1 MRSGLVYQKTGGGK
15 SEKVS
20 CPKNMKNV
28 IHFKEVKKKPPPARF
43 DINLKPPEEKTCS
56 KAYIR
61 KVYINRLVRR
71 RDPEAVSFTRLE
83 KGHKRR

>member
-1 MRSGLVYQKTGGGK
+1 MQDEHKESERLRALKKTESEVRREGRKTLRSGLVYQKTGGGK

-43 DINLKPPEEKTCS
+43 DINLKPPEGKTCS
-56 KAYIR
+56 
-61 KVYINRLVRR
+61 
-71 RDPEAVSFTRLE
+71 
-83 KGHKRR
+83 